1 MKSVSQPGALT
12 HACSP
17 STWDTDKV
25 SEFKANLIYRV
36 NYRISRATFKSFV
49 SKQTKSNSSKRRK
62 EKEMYI
68 ASLPKEARPVTM
80 NMSFMQTCQDPV
92 RRKVKQM

>member
-1 MKSVSQPGALT
+1 MESVSQPGALT

-17 STWDTDKV
+17 STWDTDRKV

-36 NYRISRATFKSFV
+36 NYRISRATFKSSV

-62 EKEMYI
+62 EKEIYI
-68 ASLPKEARPVTM
+68 ASLPKEAKPVTI
-80 NMSFMQTCQDPV
+80 NMSFSKLGRTE
-92 RRKVKQM
+92 